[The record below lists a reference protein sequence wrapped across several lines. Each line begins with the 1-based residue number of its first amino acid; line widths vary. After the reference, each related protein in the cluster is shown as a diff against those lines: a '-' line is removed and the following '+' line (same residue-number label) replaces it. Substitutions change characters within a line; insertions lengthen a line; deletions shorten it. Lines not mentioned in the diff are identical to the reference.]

1 MIGHC
6 VAPSPAP
13 LTIMSHSM
21 PCTCRDHQ
29 IKDKRVEASAA
40 HEAQLEADRLMEA
53 TRAAEVRSAALV
65 ADLHIHCR
73 AHTFAMAWQ
82 AEAACA
88 ARASRRQQSDF
99 LQHQIRRKAEL
110 AAQAARQAQQVLP
123 TPA

>member
-1 MIGHC
+1 MSGHS
-6 VAPSPAP
+6 VALSPAP
-13 LTIMSHSM
+13 LTVMSRSL
-21 PCTCRDHQ
+21 PCTCRDRR
-29 IKDKRVEASAA
+29 IEDKRVAASAA
-40 HEAQLEADRLMEA
+40 RQAELEADRRMEA

-73 AHTFAMAWQ
+73 AHTFGVAWQ

-99 LQHQIRRKAEL
+99 VQHQIKRKAEL
-110 AAQAARQAQQVLP
+110 ATQAACQAQQVHP